1 MGQGPGVQSK
11 KKGVI
16 SAEASHEVAPTSGT
30 SSAGIGRR
38 LFLKIAGWVAFVVAA
53 PSWVWASF
61 VEKLQVR
68 TVESD
73 TFRFD
78 PGTGTIRWTDKKH
91 EEPYYL
97 TIDGLVEKPLK
108 LSYSEL
114 IKTLPYA
121 NQTSDFHC
129 VEGWS
134 VKDIQWGGFRF
145 SEIVKK
151 VKIKPEAKF
160 VVFHALGKTESP
172 AGTLDH
178 YVESFSIEELL
189 DPKKERLLALTM
201 NGTPLPH
208 EHGAPLR
215 IVSPYDLGYKG
226 AKFVTRIEFAKER
239 QPGWWTLAN
248 PIYPPEAPV
257 PKGRLRKKKG

>member
-1 MGQGPGVQSK
+1 MGQGSGVRSK

-16 SAEASHEVAPTSGT
+16 SAGASHEVAPTSET

-38 LFLKIAGWVAFVVAA
+38 VFLKVSAGAAFLAA
-53 PSWVWASF
+53 LPSWVWASF
-61 VEKLQVR
+61 VEKMQVR
-68 TVESD
+68 TVEAE

-78 PGTGTIRWTDKKH
+78 PGTGTIRWTDKKR

-108 LSYSEL
+108 LSYGEL
-114 IKTLPYA
+114 KVLPQMH
-121 NQTSDFHC
+121 QTSDFHC

-145 SEIVKK
+145 SEIGKK
-151 VKIKPEAKF
+151 VKVKPEAKF
-160 VVFHALGKTESP
+160 VVFHSLGKTESP
-172 AGTLDH
+172 AGTLDN

-201 NGTPLPH
+201 NGQPLPH
-208 EHGAPLR
+208 DHGAPLR

-248 PIYPPEAPV
+248 PIYSPEAPV
-257 PKGRLRKKKG
+257 PKNRLRKKQG